1 MLEDYKEKQP
11 LFYNQISKIIKS
23 DKISHAYLIETNDCP
38 YGFDIAMSL
47 SKSFLCQ
54 KKDNSHC
61 SSCNI
66 CLNIDTN
73 NYPDLKIIETDSKM
87 IKKEQL
93 LELQKEFS
101 VKPLYGKYLIYII
114 KNAELLNRSSANT
127 ILKFLEEPSPNI
139 IAILLT
145 NNIYNCLDTIIS
157 RCQVLSLIKEE
168 KINNNI
174 FKKIYEKTSPN
185 EEFNLFVEKQIINIM
200 EFYEKLEKD
209 KTKLIAF
216 YDVFSLTDKIDIL
229 FDIGIKLYIDILNYK
244 LKRKIEY
251 FENNID
257 IIKNISNFNEFN
269 DIIRKIEIIN
279 DFQKKSSYNVNKE
292 LFINNFIITFSGGN
306 L

>member
-11 LFYNQISKIIKS
+11 LFYNQVSKIIKS

-54 KKDNSHC
+54 KKNNSHC

-73 NYPDLKIIETDSKM
+73 NYPDLKIIEADSKM

>member
-1 MLEDYKEKQP
+1 MQVTYIGLSEYFERCIPQAKREGY
-11 LFYNQISKIIKS
+11 LF
-23 DKISHAYLIETNDCP
+23 
-38 YGFDIAMSL
+38 
-47 SKSFLCQ
+47 
-54 KKDNSHC
+54 
-61 SSCNI
+61 
-66 CLNIDTN
+66 
-73 NYPDLKIIETDSKM
+73 
-87 IKKEQL
+87 
-93 LELQKEFS
+93 
-101 VKPLYGKYLIYII
+101 
-114 KNAELLNRSSANT
+114 
-127 ILKFLEEPSPNI
+127 
-139 IAILLT
+139 
-145 NNIYNCLDTIIS
+145 IIS
-157 RCQVLSLIKEE
+157 LIAR
-168 KINNNI
+168 
-174 FKKIYEKTSPN
+174 YSDAQD
-185 EEFNLFVEKQIINIM
+185 L
-200 EFYEKLEKD
+200 YEKLEKD

>member
-11 LFYNQISKIIKS
+11 LFYNQVSKIIKS

-73 NYPDLKIIETDSKM
+73 NYPDLKIIEADSKM